1 MSRREKN
8 KSIEKEMSFLDHLE
22 DLRWH
27 LIRATL
33 AVVILATIAFLAK
46 DFIFDVLLFGPKNP
60 DFPTYKLLC
69 RLATNI
75 GLEDSFCFTEEQF
88 RIQSRTMAGQF
99 SAHIWTSIMAG
110 FIIAFPYVLY
120 EFWKFISPGLHEKE
134 RSTSRGFILI
144 ASLLFFI
151 GVLFGYYVVT
161 PLSINFLGSYR
172 VSDQVFN
179 DFDLSSYIGL
189 VRASVLASGLIFE
202 LPIIIYFLTKVG
214 IVTPEFLRKYR
225 KFALVIVL
233 ILSAIITP
241 PDIASQVIV
250 SVPVIIL
257 YEVSIYISRW
267 VVRKQERKEKKKPIP
282 NNNVEE
288 TSTKKSH

>member
-1 MSRREKN
+1 
-8 KSIEKEMSFLDHLE
+8 MSFLDHLE

-27 LIRATL
+27 LIRASI
-33 AVVILATIAFLAK
+33 AVVFVSTFAFLAK

-69 RLATNI
+69 RIATNI
-75 GLEDSFCFTEEQF
+75 GLEDSFCFTESQF

-99 SAHIWTSIMAG
+99 SAHIWTSIVAG
-110 FIIAFPYVLY
+110 FIISFPYVLY
-120 EFWKFISPGLHEKE
+120 EFWKFISPGLHDNE

-144 ASLLFFI
+144 ASFLFFL

-214 IVTPEFLRKYR
+214 IVTPQILRKYR

-233 ILSAIITP
+233 IISAIITP

-257 YEVSIYISRW
+257 YELSIYISAW
-267 VVRKQERKEKKKPIP
+267 VIRKQKRKEKAHGK
-282 NNNVEE
+282 
-288 TSTKKSH
+288 

>member
-1 MSRREKN
+1 MAKKLQN
-8 KSIEKEMSFLDHLE
+8 KSPEKEMSFLDHLE

-27 LIRATL
+27 LIRSTV
-33 AVVILATIAFLAK
+33 AVVVIATIAFIAK
-46 DFIFDVLLFGPKNP
+46 DFIFDVLIFGPKSP

-69 RLATNI
+69 KVANTI
-75 GLEDSFCFTEEQF
+75 GLEDSFCFTESQF

-110 FIIAFPYVLY
+110 FIIAFPYILY
-120 EFWKFISPGLHEKE
+120 EFWKFISPGLRDNE
-134 RSTSRGFILI
+134 RSTSRGFII
-144 ASLLFFI
+144 VASLLFFI

-189 VRASVLASGLIFE
+189 VRASVIASGLIFE
-202 LPIIIYFLTKVG
+202 LPILIYFLTKIG
-214 IVTPEFLRKYR
+214 LVTPQYLRKYR

-233 ILSAIITP
+233 IISAVITP
-241 PDIASQVIV
+241 PDIASQIIV

-257 YEVSIYISRW
+257 YEISIFISAW
-267 VVRKQERKEKKKPIP
+267 VIRKQKRKAKAHG
-282 NNNVEE
+282 N
-288 TSTKKSH
+288 

>member
-1 MSRREKN
+1 MSRRSKN
-8 KSIEKEMSFLDHLE
+8 KTLEKEMSFLDHLE

-27 LIRATL
+27 LIRASI
-33 AVVILATIAFLAK
+33 AVVIVAMAAFLAK

-69 RLATNI
+69 RIATNI
-75 GLEDSFCFTEEQF
+75 GLEDSFCFTESQF

-110 FIIAFPYVLY
+110 FIISFPYVLY
-120 EFWKFISPGLHEKE
+120 EFWKFISPGLHDNE
-134 RSTSRGFILI
+134 RNTSRGFILI

-151 GVLFGYYVVT
+151 GVLFGYYVVA

-202 LPIIIYFLTKVG
+202 LPILIYFLTKIGV
-214 IVTPEFLRKYR
+214 VTPQFLRKYR

-233 ILSAIITP
+233 IISAIITP

-250 SVPVIIL
+250 SVPVILL
-257 YEVSIYISRW
+257 YEISIYISAW
-267 VVRKQERKEKKKPIP
+267 VLRKQKRKEKAHG
-282 NNNVEE
+282 N
-288 TSTKKSH
+288 